1 MPALADAYKK
11 RYSSVANGFGG
22 NYGMFN
28 GKFQNESSAIGD
40 DLGIDLAKSRV
51 RAGANA
57 KLTDLSSRASD
68 ARSAFAAGKASNQ
81 KKLFRG
87 KRDGAFASVGRLDK
101 ANVDRE
107 AAAATEVAELETLK
121 EQNTVNPGL
130 GKKPLGFTIGA
141 PIRLW

>member
-11 RYSSVANGFGG
+11 RYSSTVQNGWGG
-22 NYGMFN
+22 NYGIYN
-28 GKFQNESSAIGD
+28 GKYQSEQSAIGD
-40 DLGIDLAKSRV
+40 DLTADIAKSRV

-121 EQNTVNPGL
+121 EQHTVKPGQ
-130 GKKPLGFTIGA
+130 GFQGFTIGA